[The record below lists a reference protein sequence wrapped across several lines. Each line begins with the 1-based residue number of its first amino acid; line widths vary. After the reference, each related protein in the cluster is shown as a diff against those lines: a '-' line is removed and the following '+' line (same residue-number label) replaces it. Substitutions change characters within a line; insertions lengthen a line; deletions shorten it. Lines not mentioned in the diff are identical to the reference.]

1 MRIIPRLDIK
11 NNFVIKGINLEGLRK
26 VGEPNQLGIKYYNE
40 EADEIIFMDAVASYY
55 GRNNLFDIIKKC
67 TKDIFI
73 PITIGG
79 GLRTLN
85 DISLALNSGADKVAL
100 NSAAVKNP
108 KFILDASK
116 TFGSSTIIM
125 SIETKKNKE
134 NMWEIFTGTGRE
146 PSGINLKNWIDQIQ
160 ENGCGEILITS
171 IDQEGTQNG
180 FDLELLEYLK
190 RLDIEVP
197 VIFSGGCGN
206 LEDIKKI
213 KKSLEDDAIALASV
227 LHYEKLKITDIK
239 KEIYS
244 E

>member
-1 MRIIPRLDIK
+1 
-11 NNFVIKGINLEGLRK
+11 
-26 VGEPNQLGIKYYNE
+26 
-40 EADEIIFMDAVASYY
+40 
-55 GRNNLFDIIKKC
+55 
-67 TKDIFI
+67 
-73 PITIGG
+73 
-79 GLRTLN
+79 
-85 DISLALNSGADKVAL
+85 
-100 NSAAVKNP
+100 
-108 KFILDASK
+108 
-116 TFGSSTIIM
+116 M